1 MTVYVRTEEGQLAA
15 YSPDS
20 ALPRKLRSLLKVIDG
35 KTTVA
40 VYTNSLRA
48 FGDVQGVLKSFDMAG
63 LIRPLGLA
71 ASYAPV
77 QVPVQVQAQ
86 AQAQAR
92 VQVPEP
98 EVQPASAAEPPSRWS
113 AAKAMIGNK
122 LAPPKFKS
130 SQPSLPNN
138 PTIHVYG
145 QSVMP
150 NRDML
155 SNPTDPQALARA
167 VDLMSDFV
175 LINAPTQAMMVL
187 KELEQLQTLEQLA
200 VTLGGYEQL
209 ISHVGAPAQAHLLLV
224 KQILRDNM

>member
-35 KTTVA
+35 KTTVD

-63 LIRPLGLA
+63 LIRPL
-71 ASYAPV
+71 
-77 QVPVQVQAQ
+77 VQA
-86 AQAQAR
+86 APY
-92 VQVPEP
+92 VPEP
-98 EVQPASAAEPPSRWS
+98 EPEPASAAEPPSRWS
-113 AAKAMIGNK
+113 SAKTMLGNK
-122 LAPPKFKS
+122 LAPQKFKP
-130 SQPSLPNN
+130 SQPSVPNN
-138 PTIHVYG
+138 PSIHVYG

-155 SNPTDPQALARA
+155 SSPTDPQALTRA

-175 LINAPTQAMMVL
+175 LINAPAMAMMVL

-200 VTLGGYEQL
+200 VTLGGYEQV
-209 ISHVGAPAQAHLLLV
+209 ISHVGAPAQAHLLLI
-224 KQILRDNM
+224 KSILRENM

>member
-35 KTTVA
+35 KTTVD

-48 FGDVQGVLKSFDMAG
+48 FGDVQGVLRSFDMAG
-63 LIRPLGLA
+63 LIRPLALA
-71 ASYAPV
+71 ASYVPVQVQV
-77 QVPVQVQAQ
+77 QVPVQVQ
-86 AQAQAR
+86 
-92 VQVPEP
+92 VQVPQP
-98 EVQPASAAEPPSRWS
+98 AVQPASAAQPPSKWS

-122 LAPPKFKS
+122 LAQPKFKS

-200 VTLGGYEQL
+200 VTLGGYEQV
-209 ISHVGAPAQAHLLLV
+209 ISHVGAPAQAHLLLI

>member
-48 FGDVQGVLKSFDMAG
+48 FGDVQGVLRSFDMAG
-63 LIRPLGLA
+63 LIRPLALP
-71 ASYAPV
+71 ASY
-77 QVPVQVQAQ
+77 VPVQVQ
-86 AQAQAR
+86 
-92 VQVPEP
+92 VPEP
-98 EVQPASAAEPPSRWS
+98 AVQPASAAEPPSRWS

-122 LAPPKFKS
+122 LAQPKFKS

-150 NRDML
+150 TRDML
-155 SNPTDPQALARA
+155 SNPTGPQALARA

-200 VTLGGYEQL
+200 VTLGGYEQV
-209 ISHVGAPAQAHLLLV
+209 ISHVGAPAQAHLLLI